1 MLGGPM
7 MELDVRVPSKGFI
20 ETIRERIAELEYREA
35 TDAATPDTCEEL
47 VDLHE
52 FLDKLYTMSLEH
64 ARKTLQ

>member
-7 MELDVRVPSKGFI
+7 MELDVRVPYRGFV

-47 VDLHE
+47 IDLHE

>member
-1 MLGGPM
+1 M
-7 MELDVRVPSKGFI
+7 MELDVRVPSRGFV
-20 ETIRERIAELEYREA
+20 ETIRERIAELEYRKA
-35 TDAATPDTCEEL
+35 TDAATPDTCKEL

>member
-1 MLGGPM
+1 
-7 MELDVRVPSKGFI
+7 MELDVRVPSRGFV

-35 TDAATPDTCEEL
+35 TDAATPDICEEL

-64 ARKTLQ
+64 ARKTSQ